1 MYKVR
6 VDYKDFSFDTLTN
19 AMTFVGIV
27 LNSAMEDYK
36 VSISREDGG
45 DEEREEMEE

>member
-6 VDYKDFSFDTLTN
+6 VDYKDFLFDTLSN

-36 VSISREDGG
+36 VSISRED
-45 DEEREEMEE
+45 EEDRQ

>member
-6 VDYKDFSFDTLTN
+6 VDYKDFLFDTLSN

-45 DEEREEMEE
+45 DKEME

>member
-1 MYKVR
+1 MYEVKI
-6 VDYKDFSFDTLTN
+6 DYKNFSFDTLSN

-45 DEEREEMEE
+45 DKEME